1 MAESPRGA
9 LWEQLLLA
17 QTVYQLGASPPVWA
31 RVADA
36 LHAHPLVREAAPDAA
51 WSAEQCADTWHAL
64 MRTHDLTDASDAH
77 APRPGRPAQLALA
90 QRLYGARLTE
100 LHEQIQHKE
109 TQFRYAAPLTPSE
122 LHQRLLDLEAGKL
135 DAQLAEEHG
144 VSLTSSPSRKR
155 PADAQE
161 AADDEEEINEH
172 LQVEQDLLGAA
183 PADAARTAGDDAR
196 EERASAQP
204 TTTYK
209 SRTRRRTAEAS
220 RTPSPAR
227 GGRRSRGRSP
237 EASEHSANEDAA
249 DGVSDAERDKTRRR
263 TTQVLLMLH
272 NQVSNHTHGNLF
284 HQAIKEVDAP
294 HYYALVKHPMDLK
307 LIKQRIK
314 EGAIASMPELRHAL
328 SLMFANAL
336 MYNRPDTEVHRMAN
350 EMRLAT
356 DEVRTHGRP
365 PLTQMLDQFEHT
377 A

>member
-1 MAESPRGA
+1 MRRRRARGGPPSWRSRSACTPR
-9 LWEQLLLA
+9 
-17 QTVYQLGASPPVWA
+17 ASPSSTS
-31 RVADA
+31 R
-36 LHAHPLVREAAPDAA
+36 
-51 WSAEQCADTWHAL
+51 SSTK
-64 MRTHDLTDASDAH
+64 
-77 APRPGRPAQLALA
+77 RPASGTSP
-90 QRLYGARLTE
+90 YS
-100 LHEQIQHKE
+100 
-109 TQFRYAAPLTPSE
+109 PSE

-144 VSLTSSPSRKR
+144 LARAASPRKR
-155 PADAQE
+155 PADAD
-161 AADDEEEINEH
+161 ADADDDEEINEH
-172 LQVEQDLLGAA
+172 RQVEQDLLGAA
-183 PADAARTAGDDAR
+183 PAAAPDAARSGAEAAGH
-196 EERASAQP
+196 ERASAQP

-209 SRTRRRTAEAS
+209 SRARRRTAEAS
-220 RTPSPAR
+220 RTPSPVR
-227 GGRRSRGRSP
+227 GRRSRGRTP
-237 EASEHSANEDAA
+237 EASEHSAGEEAG

-294 HYYALVKHPMDLK
+294 HYYALVKRPMDLK

-356 DEVRTHGRP
+356 DEVRR
-365 PLTQMLDQFEHT
+365 
-377 A
+377 AR

>member
-1 MAESPRGA
+1 MPATRTRRGPGGPRSWRSRSA
-9 LWEQLLLA
+9 CTA
-17 QTVYQLGASPPVWA
+17 RASPSSTS
-31 RVADA
+31 R
-36 LHAHPLVREAAPDAA
+36 
-51 WSAEQCADTWHAL
+51 SSTK
-64 MRTHDLTDASDAH
+64 
-77 APRPGRPAQLALA
+77 RPSSGTLR
-90 QRLYGARLTE
+90 RS
-100 LHEQIQHKE
+100 
-109 TQFRYAAPLTPSE
+109 PSE

-144 VSLTSSPSRKR
+144 VSLTPSPSRKR

-183 PADAARTAGDDAR
+183 PADAARAAGDDAR

-356 DEVRTHGRP
+356 DEVRTHGRL